1 MLNCQTLRPQPQND
15 VAAGRCW
22 RGLSAA
28 ERGDMDAAE
37 ALMSMSCRWKAAG
50 RRCAD
55 VRPLTPS
62 SDVWEEA
69 EDPLLASP
77 VDDSQTS
84 PFCMTPP
91 YSPPTFDVAPPPA
104 RASPVPEPGKSPA
117 EEPRA
122 GVVPAGQPRSRA
134 TSVIRHTADVQ
145 PRAPPLLSENAAPAG
160 PPQGSGP
167 GAAPAVAAVGVS
179 PVPVVCQVLPV
190 PSPAS
195 PLVAT
200 IVPAAAAASSPVA
213 RPTAVCQPLVF
224 MGTQAPKGPVML
236 LVPRPAAPARP
247 PARGSPGGARLAP
260 IAPAPGF
267 APAVHRAAPQA
278 DAPRVRSHSCCHPGC
293 GKTYFKSS
301 HLKAHMRTHTG
312 EKPFCCSWE
321 GCERRF
327 ARSDELSRHRRTH
340 TGEKRF
346 ACPLCDSRFMRSDH
360 LTKHARRHLA
370 SRKLPGW
377 QVEIGQLK
385 DFAAAPVPRSTP

>member
-1 MLNCQTLRPQPQND
+1 MLQFPRVHVLPVLKNSGRSRTVHMPTLLADGPMAGAQGGAAGQSDGAEARGLRGAGPLRACSLECAGESPLRPRQTRDTLSPRLFLQGAHPEAVALPSLKSTPRLRLAGGWRQAG
-15 VAAGRCW
+15 VAAGRCPLGGGACW

-77 VDDSQTS
+77 VDDSQAS

-91 YSPPTFDVAPPPA
+91 YSPPTFD
-104 RASPVPEPGKSPA
+104 
-117 EEPRA
+117 
-122 GVVPAGQPRSRA
+122 
-134 TSVIRHTADVQ
+134 
-145 PRAPPLLSENAAPAG
+145 AA
-160 PPQGSGP
+160 Q
-167 GAAPAVAAVGVS
+167 
-179 PVPVVCQVLPV
+179 
-190 PSPAS
+190 
-195 PLVAT
+195 
-200 IVPAAAAASSPVA
+200 
-213 RPTAVCQPLVF
+213 
-224 MGTQAPKGPVML
+224 
-236 LVPRPAAPARP
+236 P
-247 PARGSPGGARLAP
+247 PARGTRLAP

-312 EKPFCCSWE
+312 RAALRWE

-377 QVEIGQLK
+377 QVEVGQLK
-385 DFAAAPVPRSTP
+385 DFAAAPAPRPTP

>member
-117 EEPRA
+117 EEPR
-122 GVVPAGQPRSRA
+122 
-134 TSVIRHTADVQ
+134 
-145 PRAPPLLSENAAPAG
+145 
-160 PPQGSGP
+160 
-167 GAAPAVAAVGVS
+167 
-179 PVPVVCQVLPV
+179 
-190 PSPAS
+190 
-195 PLVAT
+195 
-200 IVPAAAAASSPVA
+200 
-213 RPTAVCQPLVF
+213 
-224 MGTQAPKGPVML
+224 
-236 LVPRPAAPARP
+236 
-247 PARGSPGGARLAP
+247 
-260 IAPAPGF
+260 
-267 APAVHRAAPQA
+267 
-278 DAPRVRSHSCCHPGC
+278 
-293 GKTYFKSS
+293 
-301 HLKAHMRTHTG
+301 
-312 EKPFCCSWE
+312 
-321 GCERRF
+321 
-327 ARSDELSRHRRTH
+327 
-340 TGEKRF
+340 KRF

-377 QVEIGQLK
+377 QVEVGQLK